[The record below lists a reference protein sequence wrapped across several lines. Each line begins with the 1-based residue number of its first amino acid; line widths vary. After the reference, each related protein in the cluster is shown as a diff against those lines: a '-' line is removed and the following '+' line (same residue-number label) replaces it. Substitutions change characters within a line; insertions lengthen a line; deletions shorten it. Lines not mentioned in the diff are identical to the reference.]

1 MAASMPG
8 TSDSPYDVIVVG
20 AGLMGSAVAWRLASD
35 GHRVLVLEQFT
46 PGHLYGSSHSHS
58 RIIRLAYGSDDYVN
72 LARASYARWR
82 DLEADAGEPLMEVC
96 GGLDLGL
103 PDAEYVDEIRDCYV
117 RNDIPHE
124 MMDRDEI
131 VARFP
136 QFRLPDGMRG
146 VYQPDYAL
154 LAADDAV
161 AAFGRVARERGAVF
175 HYEEP
180 VVGVTTSP
188 GSVTVRTAKGTY
200 TADRVILAAGAWMG
214 NLLHGMGLDLPLYVR
229 KEFLVYSRVTDPA
242 AFLPGRFPLVIHRF
256 PGNLSLGSFFPSFRH
271 EGVKSLIDRLG
282 KVIDPDGGDINVD
295 AEPLEMVRQY
305 TMEMLPQATGEI
317 LWTGACRYTMT
328 PDEDFILD
336 RFPGTPEVV
345 VASPC
350 SGHGFKFGP
359 VIGDILAD
367 LAVGSDAGH
376 DISRFRIDRP
386 ALSQPLPA
394 EFIV

>member
-1 MAASMPG
+1 MSASAG
-8 TSDSPYDVIVVG
+8 SESVFDVIVVG
-20 AGLMGSAVAWRLASD
+20 GGLMGSAAAWRLASD
-35 GHRVLVLEQFT
+35 GRSVLVLEQFT
-46 PGHLYGSSHSHS
+46 PGHVYGSSHSHS
-58 RIIRLAYGSDDYVN
+58 RIIRLAYGSDDYVAI
-72 LARASYARWR
+72 ARASYARWR
-82 DLEADAGEPLMEVC
+82 DLEADAGEPLMELC
-96 GGLDLGL
+96 GGLDLGM

-117 RNDIPHE
+117 RNGIPHE

-161 AAFGRVARERGAVF
+161 SAFGRVAREHGAVF
-175 HYEEP
+175 RYEEP
-180 VVGVTTSP
+180 VTEIIPGN
-188 GSVTVRTAKGTY
+188 GSVTVRTAQGTY
-200 TADRVILAAGAWMG
+200 TGSRVILAAGAWMG
-214 NLLHGMGLDLPLYVR
+214 KMLGSLGLDLPLYVR
-229 KEFLVYSRVTDPA
+229 KEFLVYSRVTDPE

-282 KVIDPDGGDINVD
+282 KVIDPDGGDITVD
-295 AEPLEMVRQY
+295 AEPLEMVRTY

-336 RFPGTPEVV
+336 RFPGSPEII

-359 VIGDILAD
+359 VIGDILAN
-367 LAVGSDAGH
+367 LATGAEIGH

-386 ALSQPLPA
+386 ALSQPHPVEL
-394 EFIV
+394 VV

>member
-1 MAASMPG
+1 M
-8 TSDSPYDVIVVG
+8 
-20 AGLMGSAVAWRLASD
+20 L
-35 GHRVLVLEQFT
+35 
-46 PGHLYGSSHSHS
+46 
-58 RIIRLAYGSDDYVN
+58 
-72 LARASYARWR
+72 
-82 DLEADAGEPLMEVC
+82 
-96 GGLDLGL
+96 
-103 PDAEYVDEIRDCYV
+103 
-117 RNDIPHE
+117 
-124 MMDRDEI
+124 DRDEI

-154 LAADDAV
+154 LAADEAV

-175 HYEEP
+175 RYEEP
-180 VVGVTTSP
+180 ALEVVTEAGA
-188 GSVTVRTAKGTY
+188 VTVQTPKGTY
-200 TADRVILAAGAWMG
+200 RADRAILAAGAWMG
-214 NLLHGMGLDLPLYVR
+214 NLLRSLVLDLPLYVR
-229 KEFLVYSRVTDPA
+229 KEFLVYSRVIDPE

-282 KVIDPDGGDINVD
+282 KVIDPDSGDIEVD
-295 AEPLEMVRQY
+295 AEPLELVRKY

-336 RFPGTPEVV
+336 RFPGRPELV

-359 VIGDILAD
+359 VIGDILAS
-367 LAVGSDAGH
+367 LATGAEAPH

-386 ALSQPLPA
+386 ALAQPLPA
-394 EFIV
+394 ELVI

>member
-20 AGLMGSAVAWRLASD
+20 AGLMGSAAAWRLASD

-394 EFIV
+394 EFVV

>member
-1 MAASMPG
+1 MSASAG
-8 TSDSPYDVIVVG
+8 SESVFDVIVVG
-20 AGLMGSAVAWRLASD
+20 GGLMGSAAAWRLASD
-35 GHRVLVLEQFT
+35 GRSVLVLEQFT
-46 PGHLYGSSHSHS
+46 PGHVYGSSHSHS
-58 RIIRLAYGSDDYVN
+58 RIIRLAYGSDDYVA

-82 DLEADAGEPLMEVC
+82 DLEADAGEPLMELC
-96 GGLDLGL
+96 GGLDLGM

-117 RNDIPHE
+117 RNGIPHE

-161 AAFGRVARERGAVF
+161 AAFGRVAREHGAVF
-175 HYEEP
+175 RYEEP
-180 VVGVTTSP
+180 VTGIIP
-188 GSVTVRTAKGTY
+188 GNGSVTVRTAQGTY
-200 TADRVILAAGAWMG
+200 TGSRVILAAGAWMG
-214 NLLHGMGLDLPLYVR
+214 KMLGSLGLDLPLYVR
-229 KEFLVYSRVTDPA
+229 KEFLVYSRVTDPE

-282 KVIDPDGGDINVD
+282 KVIDPDGGDISVD
-295 AEPLEMVRQY
+295 AEPLEMVRTY

-336 RFPGTPEVV
+336 RFPGSPEII

-359 VIGDILAD
+359 VIGDILAN
-367 LAVGSDAGH
+367 LATGAEIGH

-386 ALSQPLPA
+386 ALSQPHPVEL
-394 EFIV
+394 VV